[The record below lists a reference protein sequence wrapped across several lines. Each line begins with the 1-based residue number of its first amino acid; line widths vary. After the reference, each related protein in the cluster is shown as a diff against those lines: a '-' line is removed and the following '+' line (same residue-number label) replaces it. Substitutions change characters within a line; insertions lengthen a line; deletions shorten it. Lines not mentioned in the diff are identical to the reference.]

1 MSGIDLNEEKLNEI
15 EGQELKE
22 VTGGFPGDGLI
33 NQSLREKKR
42 RIREQNQ
49 KLPREEQGGRDGG
62 ATGGW

>member
-22 VTGGFPGDGLI
+22 VTGGFPGDNLI
-33 NQSLREKKR
+33 SQSLREKKR
-42 RIREQNQ
+42 KIREQNQ
-49 KLPREEQGGRDGG
+49 KLLREEQGGRDGG

>member
-22 VTGGFPGDGLI
+22 VTGGFPGDSLI

>member
-22 VTGGFPGDGLI
+22 VTGGFPGDNMI
-33 NQSLREKKR
+33 SQSLREKKR
-42 RIREQNQ
+42 KIREQNQ
-49 KLPREEQGGRDGG
+49 KLRREEQGGRDGG